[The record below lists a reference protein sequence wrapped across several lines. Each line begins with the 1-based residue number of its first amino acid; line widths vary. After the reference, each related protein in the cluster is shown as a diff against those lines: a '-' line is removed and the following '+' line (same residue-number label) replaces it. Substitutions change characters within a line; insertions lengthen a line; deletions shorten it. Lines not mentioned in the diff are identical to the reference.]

1 MKSWNIALNTFLEIK
16 NKAAATGQDLW
27 NYNRNIETCLAYWA
41 RLTGEPVYTEMLRNL
56 EICEF
61 KNLLLLKYANVTEA
75 VLDGETV
82 SPDAFWDLY
91 DGLYREC
98 RSVVIDIVREC
109 LVLTPFRKFRNIN
122 ESEETSYEN
131 VRDRISRASC
141 VEVSDKL
148 DGSMQSARF
157 YQGEIVMA
165 GSQSLNPDFS
175 WRLKDGLR
183 MLKSLP
189 GYEKMLRDNPDLT
202 FIFEYISKQDRH
214 VVQYDTE
221 GLFLTG
227 VRSVL
232 DGREASY
239 REVLDFA
246 SRYEIPAT
254 RLFDKTLDE
263 VMGELDDRAASE
275 AEGFVLNIDGFKVK
289 IKYNDYV
296 FMHKVVNTLTAI
308 NVVIENIAEG
318 RFDDLLSKIPLPF
331 RGKVMR
337 VAAIVRA
344 YEKETNEAVDAA
356 YRAAPKGSRK
366 EFMVWV
372 NSNVDRKIRGY
383 VRMKYLGQPYNV
395 LKKST
400 GYLKLKDMGVTDYK
414 EVLSE

>member
-56 EICEF
+56 ELCEF

-165 GSQSLNPDFS
+165 GSQSLDPDFS

-232 DGREASY
+232 DDREASY

-296 FMHKVVNTLTAI
+296 FMHKTLGSMTSMNLI
-308 NVVIENIAEG
+308 IDSISEG
-318 RFDDLLSKIPLPF
+318 RFDDVFSKIPAPYK
-331 RGKVMR
+331 GG
-337 VAAIVRA
+337 VATKA
-344 YEKETNEAVDAA
+344 EAVRRYKEEMEKKIDEA
-356 YRAAPKGSRK
+356 YSRAPKGDRK
-366 EFMVWV
+366 EFMIWV
-372 NSNVDRKIRGY
+372 SENVDRGLQGF
-383 VRMKYLGQPYNV
+383 VRDKYLGRPYNV
-395 LKKST
+395 LKKKYVK
-400 GYLKLKDMGVTDYK
+400 GKI
-414 EVLSE
+414 

>member
-27 NYNRNIETCLAYWA
+27 NYNRHIETCLSYWA
-41 RLTGEPVYTEMLRNL
+41 RLTGEDVYTEMLSNL
-56 EICEF
+56 ELIEF
-61 KNLLLLKYANVTEA
+61 ENLLLLKYANITEA
-75 VLDGETV
+75 VLDGELV

-98 RSVVIDIVREC
+98 RSVVIDIVRDC

-131 VRDRISRASC
+131 IRDRISRASC
-141 VEVSDKL
+141 VEISDKL

-157 YQGEIVMA
+157 YHEKVVMA
-165 GSQSLNPDFS
+165 GSQSLDPEFS
-175 WRLKDGLR
+175 WRLKDGYR
-183 MLKSLP
+183 MLGSLP
-189 GYEKMLRDNPDLT
+189 GYERMLRDNPDLT
-202 FIFEYISKQDRH
+202 FIFEY
-214 VVQYDTE
+214 
-221 GLFLTG
+221 
-227 VRSVL
+227 
-232 DGREASY
+232 
-239 REVLDFA
+239 
-246 SRYEIPAT
+246 RYEIPT
-254 RLFDKTLDE
+254 TKLFDKTLDE
-263 VMGELDDRAASE
+263 VMGELDSRPAAE

-296 FMHKVVNTLTAI
+296 FMHKVVNSLTAI
-308 NVVIENIAEG
+308 NVVIENIAED
-318 RFDDLLSKIPLPF
+318 RFDDLLSKIPVSF
-331 RGKVMR
+331 RGKVMK

-356 YRAAPKGSRK
+356 YDAAPKGSRK

-372 NSNVDRKIRGY
+372 NSNVEHKLRGY
-383 VRMKYLGQPYNV
+383 VRMKYLGKPYNV

>member
-27 NYNRNIETCLAYWA
+27 NYNRHIETCLSYWA
-41 RLTGEPVYTEMLRNL
+41 RLTGEDVYTEMLSNL
-56 EICEF
+56 ELIEF
-61 KNLLLLKYANVTEA
+61 ENLLLLKYANITEA
-75 VLDGETV
+75 VLDGELV

-98 RSVVIDIVREC
+98 RSVVIDIVRDC

-131 VRDRISRASC
+131 IRDRISRASC
-141 VEVSDKL
+141 VEISDKL

-157 YQGEIVMA
+157 YHEKVVMA
-165 GSQSLNPDFS
+165 GSQSLDPEFS
-175 WRLKDGLR
+175 WRLKDGYR
-183 MLKSLP
+183 MLGSLP
-189 GYEKMLRDNPDLT
+189 GYERMLRDNPDLT
-202 FIFEYISKQDRH
+202 FIFEYISKEDRH

-246 SRYEIPAT
+246 SRYEIPT
-254 RLFDKTLDE
+254 SRP
-263 VMGELDDRAASE
+263 AAE

-296 FMHKVVNTLTAI
+296 FMHKVVNSLTAI
-308 NVVIENIAEG
+308 NVVIENIAED
-318 RFDDLLSKIPLPF
+318 RFDDLLSKIPVSF
-331 RGKVMR
+331 RGKVMK

-356 YRAAPKGSRK
+356 YDAAPKGSRK

-372 NSNVDRKIRGY
+372 NSNVEHKLRGY
-383 VRMKYLGQPYNV
+383 VRMKYLGKPYNV